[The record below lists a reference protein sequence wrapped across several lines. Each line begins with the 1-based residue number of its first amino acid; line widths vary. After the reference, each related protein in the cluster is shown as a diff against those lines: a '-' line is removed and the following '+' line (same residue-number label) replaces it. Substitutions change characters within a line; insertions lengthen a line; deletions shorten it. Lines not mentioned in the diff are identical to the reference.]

1 MSKYKTNYRQ
11 KKGIDMLY
19 GKKAF
24 CIVTSLTVILVLFTS
39 CNKKPSGQAL
49 PTVKPSESTAILA
62 TTATSPTT
70 SAPAV
75 LPTTEAPVT
84 AASMAGTDTLTVDGI
99 LYRNNFQSGMTLS
112 SEYYN
117 SFEEIQSGDKLL
129 YRVKDAPFEL
139 IYDPDPLITRDI
151 AVSDVIYCRD
161 DQWQTLHA
169 YYANPDYYEYSYIAV
184 DEYRNSDRHPV
195 ENPDREKF
203 DELIAWFEENSFNL
217 INGVT
222 NPQLSYPVL
231 NDEHFT
237 KYRFLIETKDKVFSN
252 GAGEF
257 YIQNSKLSLI
267 YTQTMLTSTTL
278 VVDVPE
284 DLAKYFISLIS

>member
-1 MSKYKTNYRQ
+1 MSH
-11 KKGIDMLY
+11 
-19 GKKAF
+19 GKKF
-24 CIVTSLTVILVLFTS
+24 FSIVISLTVITVLFSS
-39 CNKKPSGQAL
+39 CNKKSPGQAL
-49 PTVKPSESTAILA
+49 PTVKPSESAATAVSTTV
-62 TTATSPTT
+62 TTA
-70 SAPAV
+70 AV
-75 LPTTEAPVT
+75 LPSTEAPVT
-84 AASMAGTDTLTVDGI
+84 EGSIAGTDTLTVDGV

-129 YRVKDAPFEL
+129 YRVEDAPFEL

-161 DQWQTLHA
+161 DQWQALHA
-169 YYANPDYYEYSYIAV
+169 YYANPDVYEYACITV
-184 DEYRNSDRHPV
+184 DEYRNSDRHVV

-203 DELIAWFEENSFNL
+203 NELIEWFGENSFNL
-217 INGVT
+217 INGIT

-231 NDEHFT
+231 NDEHFL
-237 KYRFLIETKDKVFSN
+237 KYRFIIETKDKVFSN

-257 YIQNSKLSLI
+257 YIQNGKLSLI

-278 VVDVPE
+278 VVDVPQNLS
-284 DLAKYFISLIS
+284 DYFIGIIAA